1 VVTKFDA
8 VSLEI
13 AWKRLISIADQMAA
27 TLKRTS
33 FSPLVREGNDF
44 SCLLLDADGSSAV
57 QSSTSAPS
65 FLGTLPYTVQQM
77 LRQMPK
83 ESLVPGDVL
92 ITNDPWVGTGHLLDV
107 SVVTPVF
114 VAQKLIAFLANAAHM
129 ADIGGVGFS
138 AVGSDVCEEGLL
150 IPVSYLHRGGTP
162 NHDVLNF
169 IRHNVRVPDLVLG
182 DLQAQVAAN
191 HASAQAL
198 AEFLAEA
205 DLDLSD
211 VIAAL
216 QDRSEVA
223 LRAAIARVP
232 NGLYVSELVSDGY
245 DEAIKLCCRITV
257 HGDSLEV
264 DYAGSSSQSPRG
276 INSVFNYTQS
286 YTIYGLKC
294 VLDPDTPNN
303 AGCARPI
310 QIMAP
315 GGSIL
320 NPAWPAPTL
329 ARHMVGNL
337 LPSLVFAALAPVC
350 SDRIQADSGSSP
362 IWPVRFDGVHEGR
375 PFTLTVQYSGGQ
387 GARASKDGMSAI
399 SFPANASNTPVE
411 VLESIAPLLI
421 VEKRLIRGSGGAGKF
436 VGGMG
441 QRIVIESLA
450 AAPLKVSVLAQR
462 LRYPAVGLLGG
473 ESGRLGLI
481 TANGESYH
489 SNVVLRLPPHG
500 LLELDLPG
508 GGGWGVPGI
517 TPDPGHV

>member
-1 VVTKFDA
+1 
-8 VSLEI
+8 
-13 AWKRLISIADQMAA
+13 MAA

-114 VAQKLIAFLANAAHM
+114 VAKKLIAFLANAAHM

-245 DEAIKLCCRITV
+245 DEAI
-257 HGDSLEV
+257 
-264 DYAGSSSQSPRG
+264 
-276 INSVFNYTQS
+276 
-286 YTIYGLKC
+286 
-294 VLDPDTPNN
+294 
-303 AGCARPI
+303 
-310 QIMAP
+310 
-315 GGSIL
+315 
-320 NPAWPAPTL
+320 
-329 ARHMVGNL
+329 
-337 LPSLVFAALAPVC
+337 
-350 SDRIQADSGSSP
+350 
-362 IWPVRFDGVHEGR
+362 
-375 PFTLTVQYSGGQ
+375 
-387 GARASKDGMSAI
+387 
-399 SFPANASNTPVE
+399 
-411 VLESIAPLLI
+411 
-421 VEKRLIRGSGGAGKF
+421 
-436 VGGMG
+436 
-441 QRIVIESLA
+441 
-450 AAPLKVSVLAQR
+450 
-462 LRYPAVGLLGG
+462 
-473 ESGRLGLI
+473 
-481 TANGESYH
+481 
-489 SNVVLRLPPHG
+489 
-500 LLELDLPG
+500 
-508 GGGWGVPGI
+508 
-517 TPDPGHV
+517 

>member
-1 VVTKFDA
+1 VTTTFDA

-13 AWKRLISIADQMAA
+13 AWKRLISITDQMAA

-44 SCLLLDADGSSAV
+44 SCLLLGADASSAV
-57 QSSTSAPS
+57 QSSVSGPS

-77 LRQMPK
+77 LEQIPRD
-83 ESLVPGDVL
+83 SLVPGDVL
-92 ITNDPWVGTGHLLDV
+92 ITNDPWIGTGHLLDV

-114 VAQKLIAFLANAAHM
+114 VGSRIVAFLANAAHM

-150 IPVSYLHRGGTP
+150 IPVSHLARAGVE
-162 NHDVLNF
+162 NRDVVNF

-182 DLQAQVAAN
+182 DLQAQIAAN
-191 HASAQAL
+191 HTSAQAL
-198 AEFLAEA
+198 TEFLAEA
-205 DLDLSD
+205 DLELADII
-211 VIAAL
+211 IAI
-216 QDRSEVA
+216 QDRSEAA
-223 LRAAIARVP
+223 LRKAITRVP
-232 NGLYVSELVSDGY
+232 DGVYTSEIVSDGY
-245 DEAIKLCCRITV
+245 DEPIRLCCRLAVAADTV
-257 HGDSLEV
+257 AV
-264 DYAGSSSQSPRG
+264 DFAGSSLQSPRG

-310 QIMAP
+310 RISAP
-315 GGSIL
+315 PGSIL
-320 NPAWPAPTL
+320 NPGWPAPTL

-362 IWPVRFDGVHEGR
+362 IWPIRFDGVDDGR

-387 GARASKDGMSAI
+387 GARATKNGMSAI

-411 VLESIAPLLI
+411 VLESIAPLSVL
-421 VEKRLIRGSGGAGKF
+421 EKRLIPGSGGAGTY

-441 QRIVIESLA
+441 QRIVIQSRA
-450 AAPLKVSVLAQR
+450 AGALKVSILAQR
-462 LRYPAVGLLGG
+462 LRYPPVGLLGG
-473 ESGRLGLI
+473 QPGRSGRI
-481 TANGESYH
+481 TAGGQRYD
-489 SNVVLRLPPHG
+489 SNVVVTLAPG
-500 LLELDLPG
+500 GILELELPG
-508 GGGWGVPGI
+508 GGGWGPPGG
-517 TPDPGHV
+517 TPGPGER